1 MLDFLQQKTLK
12 KLKLTSNIFVL
23 HLEIND
29 IYSCRKNDQEASAN
43 TFMTFIVCQLLIS
56 YRFLRFKQQLFCCNK
71 S

>member
-29 IYSCRKNDQEASAN
+29 IAVEKTIKRHRQTHS
-43 TFMTFIVCQLLIS
+43 
-56 YRFLRFKQQLFCCNK
+56 
-71 S
+71 

>member
-43 TFMTFIVCQLLIS
+43 TFVTIIVCQI
-56 YRFLRFKQQLFCCNK
+56 
-71 S
+71 